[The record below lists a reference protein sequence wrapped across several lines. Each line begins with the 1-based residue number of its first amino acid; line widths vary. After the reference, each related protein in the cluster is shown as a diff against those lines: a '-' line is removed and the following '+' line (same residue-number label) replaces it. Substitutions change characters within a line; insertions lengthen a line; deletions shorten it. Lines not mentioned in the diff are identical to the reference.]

1 MGSDAILV
9 GDRIADFLLR
19 GADGATRS
27 FHAWHVGQPLCLL
40 ALTATDTPAREALR
54 AFAAAPADAARL
66 LLVADGARAALATD
80 DAALETYEAPLPV
93 LQALTGGAASGWRLL
108 RLDQA
113 LRLQEG
119 TDDAAAIVGLTARA
133 AMPGGQA
140 GSAEDF
146 APVLHVPAVLEPALC
161 AEAIAFLRER
171 RRGGQAS
178 GVVVIERGQPQFR
191 LDPSIKMR
199 REAVLDDPA
208 LEARIHERVQRRV
221 LPEIRRAFQF
231 QVIRR
236 EPFKVIGYAAGQGYF
251 RAHRDNESSDTAHR
265 RFAITLNLNTGE
277 YEGGLLRFPEFGP
290 RLYRAEAGAAL
301 VFSCSLLHEATDVVA
316 GTRMALT
323 GFFWG
328 ER

>member
-1 MGSDAILV
+1 MGESAILV

-40 ALTATDTPAREALR
+40 ALAATDASARQALS
-54 AFAAAPADAARL
+54 AFAAVATDAARL
-66 LLVADGARAALATD
+66 ALVPEGARAALATD
-80 DAALETYEAPLPV
+80 DAALETYEAPLSV
-93 LQALTGGAASGWRLL
+93 LRALTGGAASGWRLL

-113 LRLQEG
+113 LRLLDS
-119 TDDAAAIVGLTARA
+119 TDDAAGIAGLA
-133 AMPGGQA
+133 AAAVVPGGQA
-140 GSAEDF
+140 GPAKDF

-171 RRGGQAS
+171 RGGGVAS
-178 GVVVIERGQPQFR
+178 GVVVIERGEPQFR
-191 LDPSIKMR
+191 LDPAIKMR
-199 REAVLDDPA
+199 RETVLDDPA

-221 LPEIRRAFQF
+221 LPEILRTFQF
-231 QVIRR
+231 QVTRR

-265 RFAITLNLNTGE
+265 RFAMTLNLNTGE
-277 YEGGLLRFPEFGP
+277 YKGGLLRFPEFGP

-316 GTRMALT
+316 GTRIALT